1 MPIQE
6 STKKQKLIPPP
17 FNFLTKFLK
26 KPIPEQEAI
35 TSPISLPEYNTNL
48 LDEAIQYHDLAGFNA
63 NQGGQS
69 TSTWQ
74 STGAPEKENW
84 TPTASGLGH
93 LGLGIAGMVPGYG
106 IPFDVADA
114 GWYAAEG
121 DKLGAGLST
130 ASAAAGLGLGANIA
144 ALPRKVAR
152 AVTDLFKTSAKG
164 KSLLRHTKLIDE
176 LTPISKQAG
185 DVPTKSMYIG
195 DPNIPE
201 QDRNYGLAHL
211 KNQIVLDKIR
221 ASMRKGL
228 DHYVHKHLK
237 DIEWY
242 DYYRDFTDPKFMKYQ
257 PTHDMQLHCDHVGN
271 AVGGK
276 GIPTVSM
283 VGCLNNDYK
292 GGYLRFFEHA
302 GPAGSD
308 YWLNKGDIIY
318 FPSNFLYPHRV
329 TAVTEG
335 LRYSFVSWV
344 W

>member
-1 MPIQE
+1 MNLDVKHYIHKAKWIDDSLCDE
-6 STKKQKLIPPP
+6 VITTLDNENNWLP
-17 FNFLTKFLK
+17 FPKDVVGAYPGEERPQDGIVGSSLS
-26 KPIPEQEAI
+26 IDWEQ
-35 TSPISLPEYNTNL
+35 
-48 LDEAIQYHDLAGFNA
+48 F
-63 NQGGQS
+63 
-69 TSTWQ
+69 
-74 STGAPEKENW
+74 
-84 TPTASGLGH
+84 
-93 LGLGIAGMVPGYG
+93 
-106 IPFDVADA
+106 
-114 GWYAAEG
+114 
-121 DKLGAGLST
+121 
-130 ASAAAGLGLGANIA
+130 
-144 ALPRKVAR
+144 
-152 AVTDLFKTSAKG
+152 
-164 KSLLRHTKLIDE
+164 
-176 LTPISKQAG
+176 
-185 DVPTKSMYIG
+185 IG

-211 KNQIVLDKIR
+211 KNQIVLDKVR

-283 VGCLNNDYK
+283 VGCLNDDYK
-292 GGYLRFFEHA
+292 GGYLRFFEDA
-302 GPAGSD
+302 GPAGSE
-308 YWLNKGDIIY
+308 YWLSKGDIIY

-329 TAVTEG
+329 TEVTKG